1 MERCLPADRA
11 NVQNNTIFWAG
22 TPADFSIPQSEGDPG
37 HEFNGQRGAPHQHAS
52 AAPRLHRRGP
62 HMGAE
67 RYQVGDVL
75 RYSRASK
82 ETGIGKGAYLQVK
95 SIDAPNNRL
104 TVELQDGREQTYD
117 PRRQQGVLGFSGGDA
132 EFFSGRPHPVH
143 RAGQRPQSCEP
154 RVGHH
159 SKHRRSRRPC
169 LWMDGGRAV
178 ELDPHKCQHLDHGYA
193 MTCRPCPYSR
203 GHRVDAPTSFILST
217 NNCRDHEF
225 FIRYWLVQS
234 DAA

>member
-11 NVQNNTIFWAG
+11 DVQNNTIFWAG

-37 HEFNGQRGAPHQHAS
+37 HEFNGQRGAPHQHTS

-82 ETGIGKGAYLQVK
+82 ETGTKGAYLRVK

-104 TVELQDGREQTYD
+104 KVELQDGSRASRFFERRCGVFQWATASSS
-117 PRRQQGVLGFSGGDA
+117 PRRPTTSELRTASWAPPQVESLLMAIVLLHVETVQKNA
-132 EFFSGRPHPVH
+132 V
-143 RAGQRPQSCEP
+143 
-154 RVGHH
+154 
-159 SKHRRSRRPC
+159 
-169 LWMDGGRAV
+169 GGRS
-178 ELDPHKCQHLDHGYA
+178 G
-193 MTCRPCPYSR
+193 T
-203 GHRVDAPTSFILST
+203 
-217 NNCRDHEF
+217 
-225 FIRYWLVQS
+225 
-234 DAA
+234 